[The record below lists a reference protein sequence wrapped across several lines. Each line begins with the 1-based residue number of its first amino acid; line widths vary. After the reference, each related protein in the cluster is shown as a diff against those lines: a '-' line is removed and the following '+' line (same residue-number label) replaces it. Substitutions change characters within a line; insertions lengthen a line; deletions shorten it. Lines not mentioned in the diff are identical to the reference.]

1 MELVRSTLT
10 PITHNL
16 PPPIRRILISLLG
29 SSCYTTLVHDIA
41 PTSPCV
47 SLLMS
52 KALGV
57 GIIAASPLVKLDQ
70 IRILIRSQS
79 AVGVS
84 LLAYVLEMVAYGI
97 GLAYNARKGNPI
109 STYGETGL
117 IAAQDVVIAVL
128 VLRYQGRGGAAT
140 GSLLAGLVAAAWAM
154 ADERVVGEDA
164 LTGLQLGANV
174 LGVFSKAPQIWTVWR
189 EGGTGQLSAFAVFMY
204 LAGSLARIF
213 TTMREV
219 GDKMILYGFVAG
231 FLLNV
236 VLAIQ
241 MVYYWNSP
249 TKIAKVAEK
258 GKQPE
263 KIAIGSSTATA
274 SKPKGPTTRRRG

>member
-1 MELVRSTLT
+1 MELLRSTLT

-16 PPPIRRILISLLG
+16 PLPIQRILISLLG
-29 SSCYTTLVHDIA
+29 PSCYTTLVHDIA

-47 SLLMS
+47 SLLVS

-70 IRILIRSQS
+70 IRILINSQS

-84 LLAYVLEMVAYGI
+84 LLAYVLETVAYGI
-97 GLAYNARKGNPI
+97 GLAYNARRGNPI
-109 STYGETGL
+109 STYGETAL
-117 IAAQDVVIAVL
+117 IAAQNVVIAVL
-128 VLRYQGRGGAAT
+128 VLRYEGRGGAVT
-140 GSLLAGLVAAAWAM
+140 GAFLAGLLTAAWAI
-154 ADERVVGEDA
+154 ADERVVGEGA

-174 LGVFSKAPQIWTVWR
+174 LGVVSKAPQIWTVWR
-189 EGGTGQLSAFAVFMY
+189 EGGRVFMY

-219 GDKMILYGFVAG
+219 GDKLILYGFVAG
-231 FLLNV
+231 FLLNA

-241 MVYYWNSP
+241 MVYYWNGA
-249 TKIAKVAEK
+249 TKIAKAVEK

-263 KIAIGSSTATA
+263 KIAKGSSTATA
-274 SKPKGPTTRRRG
+274 NKPKGPTTRRRG